1 MPRLLARKRSPNLQL
16 LVSVVVEPDDNN
28 TFHAYAPALKG
39 LHVDGSTEEEA
50 LQNATQ
56 AILVYLESLA
66 RSGDPLPVGQNLTVD
81 EEVPEIPAGAFLRSI
96 TVQWPSLQTS
106 GIS

>member
-1 MPRLLARKRSPNLQL
+1 MFGLGREKRNLRLQI
-16 LVSVVVEPDDNN
+16 SVIVEPDEGG
-28 TFHAYAPALKG
+28 FHVFVPAFKG
-39 LHVDGSTEEEA
+39 LHVDGATEDEA
-50 LQNATQ
+50 LNNAAQ

-66 RSGDPLPVGQNLTVD
+66 KHGDPLPVGPNLVVH
-81 EEVPEIPAGAFLRSI
+81 EEVIPAVPPGAFLRSL